1 MVFKVLEIT
10 KENKV
15 EVAVNVLKRKIEDLE
30 FQKNALEI
38 DANPFDYAE
47 EKREINNRIYEFQ
60 KLLEILEFDKE
71 YKHCMI
77 DF

>member
-1 MVFKVLEIT
+1 MLEIT

-15 EVAVNVLKRKIEDLE
+15 EIAISVLKRKIENLE

>member
-1 MVFKVLEIT
+1 MLEIT
-10 KENKV
+10 KQNKV
-15 EVAVNVLKRKIEDLE
+15 EIAISVLKRKIENLE

-71 YKHCMI
+71 YKHCMN